1 MARDDRRQNTVTI
14 QDHEARELLD
24 MAIAERDAALS
35 KLDASQKALRALSHG
50 LGNPALEFDADA
62 TSMEEALVAAA
73 LLRIE
78 NYKEGWNKCDDAWA
92 NEVSEMESSLHQLSE
107 DHSHCEDLLHELGA
121 RASSAESRLAE
132 QLKINEQHARDILSQ
147 GDEIERLES
156 RLAADL
162 KELDQFQK
170 ELLDEA
176 GKKIAAREERN
187 AALDRLDTAQKTL
200 AFFASVIRSGEPWS
214 AECQHA
220 LDECNTELP
229 DLVVE
234 RQKHE

>member
-1 MARDDRRQNTVTI
+1 VTI

-35 KLDASQKALRALSHG
+35 K
-50 LGNPALEFDADA
+50 
-62 TSMEEALVAAA
+62 
-73 LLRIE
+73 
-78 NYKEGWNKCDDAWA
+78 
-92 NEVSEMESSLHQLSE
+92 LHQLSE